1 MLCMSLKGVY
11 NCKIKFQFENCSVF
25 CPHYFFLRNIKN
37 LHIYLVAAFFNL
49 ETFLELSL
57 PKANKYSLKNATRS
71 AFYFYPDVLKKQFC

>member
-1 MLCMSLKGVY
+1 M
-11 NCKIKFQFENCSVF
+11 FSV
-25 CPHYFFLRNIKN
+25 PTISVLRNIKN

-71 AFYFYPDVLKKQFC
+71 AFYFYPAVLKKQFC